1 MERESKKIMG
11 RGAKKKGG
19 GGEQKKQQVIV
30 WTMKIILKWLTLEFA
45 TMLGIKVPEIGGLH

>member
-11 RGAKKKGG
+11 RGAEKKGEG
-19 GGEQKKQQVIV
+19 TEETASHRV